1 MRRLTASEVNEIAEV
16 FRATLEACTMKTA
29 GAVVQV
35 DNRDVDLYSLSVG
48 AALVCDSGIAYRTS
62 QGWFGTLLWEDNV
75 SSEVIASKLADDPS
89 VRFLYDPTTSSPAG
103 STEIKNK
110 RGWTK
115 SVLTDGLIQTN
126 SGSFGLLPDSVGDGY
141 VLRINGGFTYLIPP
155 ENVFY
160 SQDGK
165 GFYTVDDFVDDV
177 VAKFRFPF
185 FLEIFSNSY

>member
-1 MRRLTASEVNEIAEV
+1 MRKLTANEINEITEV
-16 FRATLEACTMKTA
+16 FKATLEACTTKTA

-35 DNRDVDLYSLSVG
+35 DNRDVDLYSLPVG

-75 SSEVIASKLADDPS
+75 SSGVIASELADDPS
-89 VRFLYDPTTSSPAG
+89 VRFLYDPTASSPAG
-103 STEIKNK
+103 SVEIKNK

-126 SGSFGLLPDSVGDGY
+126 SGSFELLPDSVGDGY
-141 VLRINGGFTYLIPP
+141 VLRINGSFTYLIPP

-165 GFYTVDDFVDDV
+165 RFYTVDDFVDDV

-185 FLEIFSNSY
+185 SLEIFSNNH

>member
-1 MRRLTASEVNEIAEV
+1 MRKLTANEINEIAEI
-16 FRATLEACTMKTA
+16 FKATLEAYTTKTA
-29 GAVVQV
+29 EAVVQV
-35 DNRDVDLYSLSVG
+35 DNRDVDLNSLPVG
-48 AALVCDSGIAYRTS
+48 TALVCDSGIAYRTS

-75 SSEVIASKLADDPS
+75 SSGVIASELADDSS

-103 STEIKNK
+103 SVEIKNK

-126 SGSFGLLPDSVGDGY
+126 SGSFELLPDSVGDGY
-141 VLRINGGFTYLIPP
+141 VFRINGGFTYLIPP

-165 GFYTVDDFVDDV
+165 RFYTVDDFVDDV
-177 VAKFRFPF
+177 VAKFSFPF
-185 FLEIFSNSY
+185 SLEIFSSNH